1 MSLVPMVIQRTH
13 EGERA
18 MDIFSRLLAE
28 RIILLNE
35 PFGDQMAGL
44 IVAQL
49 LYLQSE
55 NSIKDIT
62 MYINS
67 PGGSVTAMWSIIDTM
82 NSIKPDIS
90 TVCIGMAASAASI
103 TLASGTKGK
112 RCILPNAEVMM
123 HQPSFGTQGMV
134 SDVEI
139 AYKQGAKTKEKLHH
153 VMANLT
159 GQSKLKISKDMDR
172 DHWLDAQEALD
183 YGIID
188 KIIKPIVP
196 IINPS

>member
-1 MSLVPMVIQRTH
+1 MVIQRTH

-18 MDIFSRLLAE
+18 MDIFSRLLGE
-28 RIILLNE
+28 RIILLTE
-35 PFGDQMAGL
+35 AFEDSMATL

-55 NSIKDIT
+55 DSGKDIT

-82 NSIKPDIS
+82 NSIKPDVS
-90 TVCIGMAASAASI
+90 TVCVGLAASAASL
-103 TLASGTKGK
+103 TLAAGAKGK
-112 RCILPNAEVMM
+112 RFILPNAEIMI

-139 AYKQGAKTKEKLHH
+139 AYKHGARAKEIGHKF
-153 VMANLT
+153 MAERT
-159 GQSKLKISKDMDR
+159 GQSIEKVTKDMDR
-172 DHWLDAQEALD
+172 DTWMSADEALE

-188 KIIKPIVP
+188 RIIRQEEVKK
-196 IINPS
+196 